1 MPGGRPP
8 LQQLAAWLQPTPPP
22 YADEYA
28 DAYWTEV
35 AYGPQDKCEVSV
47 LTGIDGPAGDV
58 RDEEDTRR
66 GAEDPG
72 STKRKLGAGKLQP
85 RGAQV
90 AVFTSGCPAA
100 GAG

>member
-1 MPGGRPP
+1 MSRCSNN
-8 LQQLAAWLQPTPPP
+8 LQRGCSRRLRH
-22 YADEYA
+22 ADEYA

-58 RDEEDTRR
+58 RDEEDARR

-72 STKRKLGAGKLQP
+72 STTRRLWGGKITTEGGTGGGVHQRLP
-85 RGAQV
+85 GGGGW
-90 AVFTSGCPAA
+90 FG
-100 GAG
+100 